1 MRLGEPIST
10 VLCECG
16 PRPSDDELNYVI
28 GKVYA
33 RGSAVQR
40 EFLVDKLVSSLTLE
54 QAVIDHEAG
63 GGVSGD
69 MLSVVTAPD
78 DWREY
83 AAKIVNRHLRE
94 IELPD
99 ITAQQLLDLAQEY
112 HSQSARGEEV
122 GHAAARAP
130 EVAAAEQARQQA
142 RMTDEPAL
150 ERGAA
155 AVDAAAA
162 AERDHAAGE
171 VSSPS
176 ARARRARRGRTFAA
190 LDSAASRG
198 TPSPT
203 YRPACA
209 SPSA

>member
-10 VLCECG
+10 VVCEIG
-16 PRPSDDELNYVI
+16 PRPPDDELQYVV
-28 GKVYA
+28 GKVYVGA
-33 RGSAVQR
+33 SVIRR
-40 EFLVDKLVSSLTLE
+40 EALVDKLVSMLTLK
-54 QAVIDHEAG
+54 QAVIDRERG

-122 GHAAARAP
+122 GHAAADA
-130 EVAAAEQARQQA
+130 VL
-142 RMTDEPAL
+142 PAGL
-150 ERGAA
+150 RPLSCMHLSG
-155 AVDAAAA
+155 
-162 AERDHAAGE
+162 
-171 VSSPS
+171 
-176 ARARRARRGRTFAA
+176 RRPR
-190 LDSAASRG
+190 
-198 TPSPT
+198 
-203 YRPACA
+203 
-209 SPSA
+209 

>member
-1 MRLGEPIST
+1 M
-10 VLCECG
+10 V
-16 PRPSDDELNYVI
+16 
-28 GKVYA
+28 GKVYVGA
-33 RGSAVQR
+33 SVIQR
-40 EFLVDKLVSSLTLE
+40 EALVDKLVSMLTLK
-54 QAVIDHEAG
+54 QAVIDHERG

-130 EVAAAEQARQQA
+130 EVAAAEQARQQS

-155 AVDAAAA
+155 AVDAAVAA
-162 AERDHAAGE
+162 AERHHAAGE
-171 VSSPS
+171 VSSPT
-176 ARARRARRGRTFAA
+176 ARARRGRRRVISKTPTA
-190 LDSAASRG
+190 LDRAASRG

-203 YRPACA
+203 YRSACA